1 MFSLEPELRELGA
14 DGPVIDSLID
24 SLIARERHEIVSVFA
39 ELRFLTWLGVML
51 IMIGV
56 GGIVAE
62 HLDEIGPMTIAI
74 AIAAASVACFI
85 WCWRRRRTNR
95 SSLIDDYIL
104 LLSALLLSTD
114 AGYIEHVWNLRLLGP
129 LVIVLALIAYDFD
142 SRMVLSVALGAL
154 ATWFGVERRVEFFW
168 NEHSG
173 NAIRAFLCSATIFGW
188 LFANVRFKARPSFNL
203 VFAHFATNIAFW
215 GALMMMVDDGTRAF
229 GCLIALAL
237 AVASALYGLRQRL
250 ELFVVYAWVYG
261 VIAADVLGSVIFDS
275 FNAFFI
281 LVWTFGAIVG
291 LFITH
296 ARMRRES

>member
-1 MFSLEPELRELGA
+1 MLPGC
-14 DGPVIDSLID
+14 VDS
-24 SLIARERHEIVSVFA
+24 S
-39 ELRFLTWLGVML
+39 WLGVML
-51 IMIGV
+51 IMISV

-74 AIAAASVACFI
+74 AIAAGSVACFI

-154 ATWFGVERRVEFFW
+154 ATYFGVERRVGFLW

-188 LFANVRFKARPSFNL
+188 RFVFSVMIFSSGDRSARRKSGSRVAGSNL
-203 VFAHFATNIAFW
+203 LLH
-215 GALMMMVDDGTRAF
+215 
-229 GCLIALAL
+229 
-237 AVASALYGLRQRL
+237 SLRTL
-250 ELFVVYAWVYG
+250 
-261 VIAADVLGSVIFDS
+261 
-275 FNAFFI
+275 
-281 LVWTFGAIVG
+281 
-291 LFITH
+291 
-296 ARMRRES
+296 